1 MVAAWR
7 DGGGDGRQWILS
19 RNFEDTAFTD
29 LNVDERDRGIK
40 NGCHRP
46 GERTWG
52 GQGRGEGVGA
62 TGHLGLVDANS
73 SI

>member
-7 DGGGDGRQWILS
+7 NGGGDGRQWILS
-19 RNFEDTAFTD
+19 NFEDTAFTD

-46 GERTWG
+46 GEQTWG
-52 GQGRGEGVGA
+52 CQGAGRGMDGEFGLGGV
-62 TGHLGLVDANS
+62 NY
-73 SI
+73 SIWRG